1 MKNNTDKFV
10 NSLYSEFVNE
20 AKKSKKKK
28 DKKEKKPDFK
38 KDPGPRSVYYGFDDN
53 KGVSKADFLP
63 KSVLD
68 PEGKM
73 SESSNEID
81 EGKKKKG
88 SKKRTR
94 KKASDDPGYR
104 AGRNK
109 KELKKLNKQTD
120 KAAAGRY
127 TQSDYEKESNRRKKE
142 LTKKEKENIPKNP
155 WTGKIAVGESVD
167 REKLRELLR
176 EAIIEIIDEKRKKRK
191 KSKSKPK
198 KKKAKK
204 KTLSKKTMA
213 TLRKKAK
220 ASGYTAGSLA
230 SEYRKGLGAYY
241 TSGSRKGMGAH
252 QWAMARVN
260 SAIGKGNPSWANL
273 KRSKAKKK

>member
-1 MKNNTDKFV
+1 MRNNTDKFV

-53 KGVSKADFLP
+53 EDTTKADFLP
-63 KSVLD
+63 TKVLKG
-68 PEGKM
+68 EV
-73 SESSNEID
+73 D
-81 EGKKKKG
+81 EGRKKKR

-94 KKASDDPGYR
+94 KKASENPGYR

-109 KELKKLNKQTD
+109 KQLKRLNKETD
-120 KAAAGRY
+120 KAAAGKY
-127 TQSDYEKESNRRKKE
+127 TKADYEREDAKRQKE
-142 LTKKEKENIPKNP
+142 LTKKQRKNLPKNP
-155 WTGKIAVGESVD
+155 YTGKIAVGESVD
-167 REKLRELLR
+167 REKLREILR
-176 EAIIEIIDEKRKKRK
+176 EAIVELIDEKRKKKK
-191 KSKSKPK
+191 KSKK
-198 KKKAKK
+198 KKSKAKK
-204 KTLSKKTMA
+204 KTLSKKTME

-273 KRSKAKKK
+273 KRSKSKKK

>member
-1 MKNNTDKFV
+1 MKNNTDRFV
-10 NSLYSEFVNE
+10 NNLYSGLVSE
-20 AKKSKKKK
+20 AKEKKH
-28 DKKEKKPDFK
+28 KKEKKPDFK
-38 KDPGPRSVYYGFDDN
+38 KEPGKRSTYYKFDDN
-53 KGVSKADFLP
+53 EDTTKADFLP
-63 KSVLD
+63 TKVLKGED
-68 PEGKM
+68 V
-73 SESSNEID
+73 D
-81 EGKKKKG
+81 EGKKKK
-88 SKKRTR
+88 KTR
-94 KKASDDPGYR
+94 KKASENPGYR

-120 KAAAGRY
+120 KAAAGEY
-127 TQSDYEKESNRRKKE
+127 TKSDYEKENNRRENE
-142 LTKKEKENIPKNP
+142 LTKKQKKNSPKNP
-155 WTGKIAVGESVD
+155 FTGKIAVGESVD

-176 EAIIEIIDEKRKKRK
+176 EAIIEIINEKKKKRK
-191 KSKSKPK
+191 KSKK
-198 KKKAKK
+198 KKTKK

-230 SEYRKGLGAYY
+230 AEYRKGLGAYY
-241 TSGSRKGMGAH
+241 TSGSRKGMGSH

>member
-10 NSLYSEFVNE
+10 NNLYQGLVSE
-20 AKKSKKKK
+20 AKKKNS
-28 DKKEKKPDFK
+28 KKEKKPDFK
-38 KDPGPRSVYYGFDDN
+38 KEPGKRSTYYNFDDN
-53 KGVSKADFLP
+53 EDTTKADFLP
-63 KSVLD
+63 TKVLKG
-68 PEGKM
+68 E
-73 SESSNEID
+73 EVD
-81 EGKKKKG
+81 EGRKKKTQ
-88 SKKRTR
+88 KKRTR
-94 KKASDDPGYR
+94 KKASENPGYR

-109 KELKKLNKQTD
+109 KQLKRLNKQTG
-120 KAAAGRY
+120 KAAAGKY
-127 TQSDYEKESNRRKKE
+127 TKADYEKEDNKRQKE
-142 LTKKEKENIPKNP
+142 LTKKQRKNTPKNP
-155 WTGKIAVGESVD
+155 YTGKIAVGESAD
-167 REKLRELLR
+167 REMLRELLR
-176 EAIIEIIDEKRKKRK
+176 EAIIEIIDEKKRK
-191 KSKSKPK
+191 KSKPK

-230 SEYRKGLGAYY
+230 AEYRKGLGAYY
-241 TSGSRKGMGAH
+241 TSGSRKGMGSH

>member
-1 MKNNTDKFV
+1 MKNEKDKFV
-10 NSLYSEFVNE
+10 NDLYDQFVNE

-28 DKKEKKPDFK
+28 EKPDFK
-38 KDPGPRSVYYGFDDN
+38 KNPGERSVYYGFD
-53 KGVSKADFLP
+53 KKKSVTRADFLP
-63 KSVLD
+63 TKVLKG
-68 PEGKM
+68 E
-73 SESSNEID
+73 EVD
-81 EGKKKKG
+81 EGKKE
-88 SKKRTR
+88 KRTR
-94 KKASDDPGYR
+94 KKASDNPGYR

-109 KELKKLNKQTD
+109 KELKKLNRQTD
-120 KAAAGRY
+120 KAAAGKY
-127 TQSDYEKESNRRKKE
+127 SKSDYEKENNRREKE
-142 LTKKEKENIPKNP
+142 LTKKQKKNTPKNP
-155 WTGKIAVGESVD
+155 FTGKIAVGESVD

-176 EAIIEIIDEKRKKRK
+176 EAIIEIIDEKRKKKK
-191 KSKSKPK
+191 KSKK
-198 KKKAKK
+198 KKSKAKK

-213 TLRKKAK
+213 TLRKKAE